1 MAAAAAASSDQDERS
16 LIRSEFEELQRQ
28 YKHMEAMK
36 KAYADESLGIIKKQ
50 KEMIERMQAD
60 NSTLKAE
67 LELENRFAQK
77 KAARDSKLSSLH
89 DQIDSYTMKSEVE
102 KKNIATLAS
111 NVEAVK
117 AKIEALRAAVGGSR
131 AAEENHKTQ
140 RKQTRILENRLDKA
154 LVKFNEVLAENKTL
168 RQEIDDLRQERVVF
182 DGIYR
187 RMEGELEESK
197 RAMARII
204 EDSNQAYE
212 VRDAATVQL
221 MDLQAAMAREAEAF
235 DDEMRALD
243 HRIEE
248 EELAARALEES
259 HRGAMSVA
267 EEAALKERARSGE
280 RDLARARAAMTEA
293 AERAAS
299 YDSALRRVRE
309 ATGIESVD
317 ELVAS
322 FVKGEEANFSL
333 FNFIAEQSSE
343 IERIEDAIADMRA
356 EADVAASASGSR
368 ASTSR
373 GVLRDLEGKLSASR
387 AAVSKFEERCGT
399 AQTRV
404 DAVCAAVGRSYRR
417 LECDER
423 GMGAL
428 LAGAT
433 VTETNAISFLSVVEQ
448 RAAELIEAFMAAKSV
463 DDGIAVVLPSPAKP
477 ARLAASRVEP
487 AATAAR
493 PGSAAAASAAGG
505 GGGGGFLTSLPAD
518 GDVTP
523 EDAPASP
530 AALGASGGGTAAAA
544 EASSADGA
552 RAGAGSPAP
561 RAAGRAG
568 EGAGVRGSALHV
580 SAQEREAAVSA
591 VASMLGPGPPSSKGH
606 VRATGRPVEAPRL
619 RDMGAADSGSDSDGE
634 VRPLT
639 TSELRS
645 SVRKLRPRQR

>member
-1 MAAAAAASSDQDERS
+1 MATVPSRS
-16 LIRSEFEELQRQ
+16 RSVRFPSPQVAQ
-28 YKHMEAMK
+28 
-36 KAYADESLGIIKKQ
+36 
-50 KEMIERMQAD
+50 
-60 NSTLKAE
+60 TLKAE

-111 NVEAVK
+111 NVDAVK

-154 LVKFNEVLAENKTL
+154 LVKFNEVLAENKSL

-248 EELAARALEES
+248 EEMTARALEES

-293 AERAAS
+293 AERAGS

-448 RAAELIEAFMAAKSV
+448 RAAELIEAFMAGKSV
-463 DDGIAVVLPSPAKP
+463 DDGIAVVMPSPAKP
-477 ARLAASRVEP
+477 ARLTAARVEP
-487 AATAAR
+487 PSSAAR
-493 PGSAAAASAAGG
+493 PGSAAATSTVGSGGAGG
-505 GGGGGFLTSLPAD
+505 SGFLTALPAD

-530 AALGASGGGTAAAA
+530 AALEASGAGGAQAGT
-544 EASSADGA
+544 SSTDGA
-552 RAGAGSPAP
+552 RAGTGSAEA
-561 RAAGRAG
+561 RAAGRTG
-568 EGAGVRGSALHV
+568 EGSGVRGSSLHV

-591 VASMLGPGPPSSKGH
+591 VASMLGPGPPSSKGQA
-606 VRATGRPVEAPRL
+606 RATGRPVEAPRL

-639 TSELRS
+639 TTELRS